1 MGSMTEMCIKSSV
14 GEGFLPCKRP
24 SAEWGAGLYRIM
36 LLMLFTLFFN
46 WELRPS
52 DGFPALL
59 YDDGGAARV
68 LALFTAQEV
77 MAR

>member
-1 MGSMTEMCIKSSV
+1 MPSCFGKRLLSSPS
-14 GEGFLPCKRP
+14 GKHP

-46 WELRPS
+46 WELRAS
-52 DGFPALL
+52 DDFPALL